1 MKNSTVS
8 VLTALLASGLACATG
23 APVQVD
29 RFGQYIGENW
39 PGKIT
44 SDQQLREEAAAE
56 EVQLI
61 RFDAFDPQRFDR
73 YGGILDGQKFRATG
87 FFRLEK
93 VRERWW
99 FITPEGNRFFLI
111 GCDAPDFYEKGY
123 ATPLTQPDGT
133 PRNVFL
139 QLPEVPRNNTPFSA
153 YSRPGMVNFLAAN
166 LQLKY
171 GEDFRE
177 KALEINRR
185 RLISW
190 GFNSTPKWGWGT
202 HIGLP
207 FIEDMNFRKLSRF
220 RNYLRNI
227 DVYAPDFRE
236 NAEKE
241 IVQQIARRRH
251 EPLLL
256 GYSTENESGL
266 SFSMLDGIAA
276 GKNSPMKRALIDFLW
291 EELGEENVG
300 KLFKVTG
307 KFDRSSVARTPRP
320 GIRIPRR
327 QAAAFIRKT
336 SQLYHRQLREIY
348 RKHDPDHLWFGAGHC
363 KHQAFE
369 WIYEAIPYVDALL
382 LHDYD
387 IYAAWSTPIRK
398 RLHELDQPYI
408 IAEYSFVQAR
418 RGYPAFN
425 GYVCVPDEKSRGT
438 GYRYFTEQ
446 LAADPNCVGF
456 GYFILYDQ
464 AVTRRS
470 LPRGE
475 AYNFGLVNQ
484 QDQSYHAMLEQVRIA
499 NEELPEIHA
508 GRRQPFAAN
517 PADILGWKSTR
528 LSRLQVLP
536 GSRSPYI
543 IGDAVMADEFYGGC
557 PFRFKVNDAIATEF
571 LQGRKH
577 IFVSIGTIKADSYF
591 ADARATVH
599 LWKKRRGSDL
609 NRFFRLEYSFDNRQF
624 TPLKMRFTLEQ
635 EMEHDRYS
643 MTPAEP
649 MPENCRYLR
658 LSIGVTEP
666 ERAWMAAIA
675 DWRVI
680 EKNKPLQISCIS
692 RKQSAATPR

>member
-29 RFGQYIGENW
+29 RFGQYTGENW

-256 GYSTENESGL
+256 GYSTE
-266 SFSMLDGIAA
+266 
-276 GKNSPMKRALIDFLW
+276 
-291 EELGEENVG
+291 
-300 KLFKVTG
+300 
-307 KFDRSSVARTPRP
+307 DRKSV
-320 GIRIPRR
+320 
-327 QAAAFIRKT
+327 
-336 SQLYHRQLREIY
+336 
-348 RKHDPDHLWFGAGHC
+348 
-363 KHQAFE
+363 
-369 WIYEAIPYVDALL
+369 V
-382 LHDYD
+382 
-387 IYAAWSTPIRK
+387 
-398 RLHELDQPYI
+398 
-408 IAEYSFVQAR
+408 
-418 RGYPAFN
+418 
-425 GYVCVPDEKSRGT
+425 
-438 GYRYFTEQ
+438 
-446 LAADPNCVGF
+446 
-456 GYFILYDQ
+456 
-464 AVTRRS
+464 
-470 LPRGE
+470 
-475 AYNFGLVNQ
+475 
-484 QDQSYHAMLEQVRIA
+484 
-499 NEELPEIHA
+499 
-508 GRRQPFAAN
+508 
-517 PADILGWKSTR
+517 
-528 LSRLQVLP
+528 
-536 GSRSPYI
+536 
-543 IGDAVMADEFYGGC
+543 
-557 PFRFKVNDAIATEF
+557 
-571 LQGRKH
+571 
-577 IFVSIGTIKADSYF
+577 
-591 ADARATVH
+591 
-599 LWKKRRGSDL
+599 
-609 NRFFRLEYSFDNRQF
+609 
-624 TPLKMRFTLEQ
+624 
-635 EMEHDRYS
+635 
-643 MTPAEP
+643 
-649 MPENCRYLR
+649 
-658 LSIGVTEP
+658 
-666 ERAWMAAIA
+666 
-675 DWRVI
+675 
-680 EKNKPLQISCIS
+680 
-692 RKQSAATPR
+692 